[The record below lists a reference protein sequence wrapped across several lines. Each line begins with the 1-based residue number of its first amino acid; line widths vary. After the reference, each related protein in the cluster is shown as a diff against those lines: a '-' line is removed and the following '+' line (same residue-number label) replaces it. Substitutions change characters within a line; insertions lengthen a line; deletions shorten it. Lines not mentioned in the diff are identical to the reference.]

1 MDERRHRERLVSDVI
16 GALTGWTVA
25 VAQLNGMIA
34 DRMQVTET
42 GLQCLYE
49 LARHGPSTPGELARR
64 VNLTS
69 GAASRMVERLQSA
82 GYVRRV
88 PDPHDR
94 RRVVV
99 EPTRESL
106 ERISGYYTPLTDR
119 LREHLADLGDDHL
132 ALFLR
137 FATNAQNSTDVE
149 IRNVGSESPPE

>member
-1 MDERRHRERLVSDVI
+1 MDEHLVADVL

-25 VAQLNGMIA
+25 VVQFNGLVA
-34 DRMQVTET
+34 DRMDVTET

-49 LARHGPSTPGELARR
+49 LARHGPSSPGELARR

-69 GAASRMVERLQSA
+69 GAASRMIERLQTA

-99 EPTRESL
+99 EPTPESL
-106 ERISGYYTPLTDR
+106 DRIAQLYTPLTDR
-119 LREHLADLGDDHL
+119 LHAHLAGLDAGHL
-132 ALFLR
+132 ASMLA
-137 FATNAQNSTDVE
+137 FATAAQASTDAEV
-149 IRNVGSESPPE
+149 RNLGAGPPGD

>member
-1 MDERRHRERLVSDVI
+1 MDERLVADVL

-25 VAQLNGMIA
+25 VVQFNGMVA
-34 DRMQVTET
+34 DRMDVTET

-49 LARHGPSTPGELARR
+49 LARHGPSSPGELAKR

-69 GAASRMVERLQSA
+69 GAASRMIERLQAA

-99 EPTRESL
+99 EPTPESL
-106 ERISGYYTPLTDR
+106 DRIARLYAPLTAR
-119 LREHLADLGDDHL
+119 LHAHLADLDADHL
-132 ALFLR
+132 ASMLA
-137 FATNAQNSTDVE
+137 FATAAQASTDAEV
-149 IRNVGSESPPE
+149 RTLGAGRG